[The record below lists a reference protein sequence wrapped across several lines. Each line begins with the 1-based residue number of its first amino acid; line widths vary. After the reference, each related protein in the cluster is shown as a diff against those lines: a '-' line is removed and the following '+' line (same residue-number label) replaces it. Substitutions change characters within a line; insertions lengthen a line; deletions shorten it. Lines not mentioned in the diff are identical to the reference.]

1 MSVVNN
7 YVELEGRLQYP
18 KKTVVGDGF
27 SKFQAK
33 LAIVTEHEFEDG
45 TSKTYTNYLKIVAWG
60 PVADS
65 MAELAE
71 GAVVRVQGSL
81 SERSYDG
88 TCKQCGAPEKKY
100 WTDVRV
106 NSFVEV

>member
-1 MSVVNN
+1 MSTNKN
-7 YVELEGRLQYP
+7 YVELEGRIQYP
-18 KKTVVGDGF
+18 KKAVVGDGY

-33 LAIVTEHEFEDG
+33 LAITEDHEFEDG
-45 TSKTYTNYLKIVAWG
+45 TSKSFTSYIKIVAWG

-65 MAELAE
+65 MAELPE
-71 GAVVRVQGSL
+71 NAVVRVQGSI

-88 TCKQCGAPEKKY
+88 VCKKCNAPEKKY

-106 NSFVEV
+106 NNFIEV